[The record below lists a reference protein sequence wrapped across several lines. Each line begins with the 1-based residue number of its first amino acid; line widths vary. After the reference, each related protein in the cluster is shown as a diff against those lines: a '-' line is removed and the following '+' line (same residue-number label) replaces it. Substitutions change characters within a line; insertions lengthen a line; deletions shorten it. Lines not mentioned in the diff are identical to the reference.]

1 MGYAELKTT
10 ITRRL
15 APIGFAQTVI
25 VRTQIAENMTMSSV
39 NVVSRSTWIRGDNK
53 MPQPIVEII
62 HGDITEL
69 PVDVIVNAAKRSLL
83 GGSGVDGAIHRA
95 AGPELLS
102 ACRELPE
109 VGPNI
114 RCKTAQA
121 VLTPGFDLPS
131 KHVIHTVGPVWRGG
145 HENEHEALA
154 KTYGACI
161 ALAEEHRCRSIAFPS
176 ISTGVYGFPF
186 PSACSIALGVIQGME
201 FESLEK
207 IYLVCYTLNDYK
219 QFCQIFGGTQKAV
232 ISNPENQFSS
242 ES

>member
-1 MGYAELKTT
+1 MTKQQEGHTVVGYAELKTI

-25 VRTQIAENMTMSSV
+25 VRTQIAENMTMLPV
-39 NVVSRSTWIRGDNK
+39 NVASSSIWMGDNK

-69 PVDVIVNAAKRSLL
+69 PVDVLVNAAKMSLL

-102 ACRELPE
+102 ACKQLPQ

-114 RCKTAQA
+114 RCETAQA

-145 HENEHEALA
+145 HEKEHEALA
-154 KTYGACI
+154 KTYRACI
-161 ALAEEHRCRSIAFPS
+161 DLAEEHRFQSIAFPC

-201 FESLEK
+201 FGSLEK

-219 QFCQIFGGTQKAV
+219 QFCQIFEEQK
-232 ISNPENQFSS
+232 
-242 ES
+242 